1 VFVIGSFMS
10 STLPS
15 WSCFI
20 DGFAL
25 ISNNISQAN
34 LLNNNV
40 EVCSLQ
46 NIVMKTTPSI
56 LTVVASG
63 TTDGPFV
70 FDHIEY
76 APYSSTILDN
86 ATVVVDA
93 FDPQIQYD
101 SGWNKVGTIAME
113 TSVQGATMTFDF
125 VGALRL

>member
-1 VFVIGSFMS
+1 MS

-15 WSCFI
+15 WICFI

-34 LLNNNV
+34 LVNNNV

-46 NIVMKTTPSI
+46 NIVMKPTPSN
-56 LTVVASG
+56 LTVVAEG
-63 TTDGPFV
+63 TAGAPFL

-76 APYSSTILDN
+76 APDASTILDN
-86 ATVVVDA
+86 ATVVVET

-101 SGWNKVGTIAME
+101 SGWIKVGS
-113 TSVQGATMTFDF
+113 TSIMQTATEGSAMTFDF